1 VACWQG
7 LPTDWS
13 KPGDILLVRT
23 GWIQQYLN
31 LTTYNQEILP
41 WDPELGSVGVNASDD
56 SLAWL
61 WEKKLA
67 LVGADHPAF
76 ESTPFDKTISGVPRS
91 MHQVFIGG
99 EFEILHLEGG
109 SANTEHRLGT
119 KYHGIP

>member
-1 VACWQG
+1 
-7 LPTDWS
+7 
-13 KPGDILLVRT
+13 
-23 GWIQQYLN
+23 
-31 LTTYNQEILP
+31 
-41 WDPELGSVGVNASDD
+41 VNASDD

-67 LVGADHPAF
+67 LVGADNPAF

-99 EFEILHLEGG
+99 EFKIWHRETG

>member
-1 VACWQG
+1 M
-7 LPTDWS
+7 
-13 KPGDILLVRT
+13 
-23 GWIQQYLN
+23 
-31 LTTYNQEILP
+31 
-41 WDPELGSVGVNASDD
+41 NASDD

-67 LVGADHPAF
+67 LVGADNPAF

-99 EFEILHLEGG
+99 EFKILHLEGS
-109 SANTEHRLGT
+109 SANAEHRLGT

>member
-1 VACWQG
+1 
-7 LPTDWS
+7 
-13 KPGDILLVRT
+13 
-23 GWIQQYLN
+23 
-31 LTTYNQEILP
+31 
-41 WDPELGSVGVNASDD
+41 VNASDD

-67 LVGADHPAF
+67 LVGADNPAF

-99 EFEILHLEGG
+99 EFKILHLEGS
-109 SANTEHRLGT
+109 SANTEPRLGT

>member
-1 VACWQG
+1 
-7 LPTDWS
+7 
-13 KPGDILLVRT
+13 
-23 GWIQQYLN
+23 
-31 LTTYNQEILP
+31 LP
-41 WDPELGSVGVNASDD
+41 WDPELGSVGMNASDD

-67 LVGADHPAF
+67 LVGADNPAF

-99 EFEILHLEGG
+99 ELKILHLKTG
-109 SANTEHRLGT
+109 SAKTQHRLGT